1 METGEARLGI
11 LGGMGPQ
18 ATQIFYQRIIDRTL
32 AERDQEHIPTLIW
45 SDAQIPDRTAFLL
58 AGRGEEVYRRLLADA
73 RLLEGAGCTVIAI
86 PCNTS
91 HYFVD
96 RLQGDVGIPVLNM
109 VRETVQRLR
118 DGGRK
123 TVGILA
129 TDGTVQM
136 GVYQKE
142 CEKAGL
148 TCYTPPAD
156 IQKLVM
162 SIIYDEIKRGETGS
176 REKFFAIDRAVRE
189 AGCDCAILGCT
200 ELSVYR
206 TWHGLPPF
214 YVDAM
219 DVLAERAIVSCGKK
233 LRNV

>member
-45 SDAQIPDRTAFLL
+45 SDAQIPDRTAALL
-58 AGRGEEVYRRLLADA
+58 AGRGEEVYRRLLSDA

-96 RLQGDVGIPVLNM
+96 RMQEDIGIPILNM
-109 VRETVQRLR
+109 VRETVKRIC
-118 DGGRK
+118 DAGKK

-136 GVYQKE
+136 GIYQKE

-148 TCYTPPAD
+148 ACFTPPEG

-176 REKFFAIDRAVRE
+176 REKFFSIDSAVRE

-219 DVLAERAIVSCGKK
+219 DVLAERAITFCGKK